1 MGLTGKRVMVVEDE
15 FLIAMM
21 IEDML
26 TDAGCIVVGPFSR
39 VTAAREAAKV
49 EAIDVAADPAARAE
63 LARLGVPQ
71 VPAVVVGDRAVHG
84 WNPEAYAALLGVRWE
99 APPRLPPADLAARLD
114 RVLGAAA
121 ALVGAAPEPFLDL
134 RPPERDRSVRDLA
147 YHVFRLAQA
156 FADAVDA
163 GTLPEAWLAETAP
176 PALRAGPALAAYGAD
191 VRARL
196 ARWFA
201 ARAALAL
208 ENALLYREAQEA
220 VRARDEMLATVSHDL
235 RNPLHTILMAASLLL
250 GIWPAVILRMTN
262 GPVSEFIRIL
272 GGA

>member
-1 MGLTGKRVMVVEDE
+1 
-15 FLIAMM
+15 
-21 IEDML
+21 ML
-26 TDAGCIVVGPFSR
+26 ASWG
-39 VTAAREAAKV
+39 VTV

-201 ARAALAL
+201 ARAALDWATVVQVYYGPQDAHALLERTTWHAAQHLRQLYALAARAGVAPPEPLPTDAL
-208 ENALLYREAQEA
+208 EGLPLPAAL
-220 VRARDEMLATVSHDL
+220 
-235 RNPLHTILMAASLLL
+235 
-250 GIWPAVILRMTN
+250 W
-262 GPVSEFIRIL
+262 
-272 GGA
+272 